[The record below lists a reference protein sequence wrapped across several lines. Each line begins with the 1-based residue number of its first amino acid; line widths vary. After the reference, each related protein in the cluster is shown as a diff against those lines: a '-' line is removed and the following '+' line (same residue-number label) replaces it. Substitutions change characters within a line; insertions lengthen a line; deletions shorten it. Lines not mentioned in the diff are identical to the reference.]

1 MNIESLGHVVLKVSD
16 LENSKAFYNGLLGL
30 PISAESTDWK
40 MVFFTLGDHHNFA
53 ILEIGPGPGVP
64 DEGIGVDHFAFKLE
78 GGIGALRQ
86 AARELSDADV
96 KAFAVDHN
104 VSYSLYFTD
113 PDGNR
118 LEVYVDGVT
127 GWEDDDS
134 IILTQSKPLDLSA
147 DA

>member
-1 MNIESLGHVVLKVSD
+1 MKIESLGHVVLKVSD
-16 LENSKAFYNGLLGL
+16 LERSKGFYNGLLGL
-30 PISAESTDWK
+30 PVSAESTDWK

-53 ILEIGPGPGVP
+53 ILQVEPAEAPPPASV
-64 DEGIGVDHFAFKLE
+64 GVDHFAFKLG
-78 GGIGALRQ
+78 GGIDALRQ
-86 AARELSDADV
+86 AARELTAADV
-96 KAFAVDHN
+96 KVYPVNHN
-104 VSYSLYFTD
+104 VSYSLYFND

-134 IILTQSKPLDLSA
+134 VILTESKPLDLSA